1 MAERDADLVLVT
13 RRDCSLCDEFHAAL
27 LAWCAA
33 HEGVAFE
40 TVDVDSSPSLSAS
53 YGWSVP
59 VLLRG
64 TELLMSGHFDA
75 ARLGATL
82 A

>member
-1 MAERDADLVLVT
+1 MAEPGVGLVLVT
-13 RRDCSLCDEFHAAL
+13 RQDCSLCEEFHAAL
-27 LAWCAA
+27 VAWCAA
-33 HEGVAFE
+33 HTESRFE

-75 ARLGATL
+75 ARLGAAL
-82 A
+82 R